1 MWDELR
7 TRSLAEQRA
16 ALADSAT
23 RSRLVQEANQGDYG
37 RSIGAETR
45 KPEWEHIYPMEHSA
59 LPPFRSIADR
69 AQELNQDP
77 MEVFIDIA
85 LKHDLDIFF
94 IQAAANQDQE
104 VVLELMRHPYAI
116 PTFSD
121 SGAHVTQIMDSSL
134 QTHMLGHWVR
144 NQKAFTLEEAVHR
157 MTQVPAEAWG
167 FNDRG
172 VLAEGKAADINVFDA
187 STVSPN
193 MPELLHDLPS
203 GAPRLR
209 QTATGFAATIVNGE
223 VLVENGE
230 PTGSTPGRLLRGPLA
245 Q

>member
-1 MWDELR
+1 
-7 TRSLAEQRA
+7 
-16 ALADSAT
+16 
-23 RSRLVQEANQGDYG
+23 
-37 RSIGAETR
+37 
-45 KPEWEHIYPMEHSA
+45 
-59 LPPFRSIADR
+59 
-69 AQELNQDP
+69 
-77 MEVFIDIA
+77 
-85 LKHDLDIFF
+85 
-94 IQAAANQDQE
+94 
-104 VVLELMRHPYAI
+104 
-116 PTFSD
+116 
-121 SGAHVTQIMDSSL
+121 
-134 QTHMLGHWVR
+134 
-144 NQKAFTLEEAVHR
+144 

-230 PTGSTPGRLLRGPLA
+230 PTGSTPGHLLRGPLA